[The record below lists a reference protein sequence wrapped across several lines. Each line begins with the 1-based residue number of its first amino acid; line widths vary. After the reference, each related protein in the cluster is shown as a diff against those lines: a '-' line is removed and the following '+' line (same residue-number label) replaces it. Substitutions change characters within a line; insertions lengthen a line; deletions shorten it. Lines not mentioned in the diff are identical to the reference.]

1 VIPNDRSATA
11 TVVGVKVKA
20 LETIDLSVPENLE
33 WAQEQWDQLVET
45 NEWLRKRELDLL
57 QQISELRNDYAQLQL
72 KK

>member
-1 VIPNDRSATA
+1 MIPNDRSATA